1 MSELVVGDGQVVS
14 MEYTLRVDGVVL
26 DTSEGRGPLQYL
38 HGAENIISGLER
50 QMTGMA
56 VGESRDV
63 IVAAKDGYGE
73 TNPQAFMD
81 VTRQDFPPDIPLKV
95 GLEMELSDRDG
106 QPLYARVESM
116 DGDKVR
122 LNMNHPLAGKEL
134 HFNVKVVGLRAATEE
149 EMLHGHAHQPGHHH

>member
-14 MEYTLRVDGVVL
+14 MEYTLRVDGQVL
-26 DTSEGRGPLQYL
+26 DTSEGREPLQYL
-38 HGAENIISGLER
+38 HGAGNIISGLES

-63 IVAAKDGYGE
+63 IVAARDGYGE

-95 GLEMELSDRDG
+95 GLEMELSDRNG

-116 DGDKVR
+116 DGDMVR

-134 HFNVKVVGLRAATEE
+134 HFNVKVVEVRAATEE
-149 EMLHGHAHQPGHHH
+149 EMLHGHAHGAGHHH